1 MASLSWSWFYFSDV
15 FVDKR
20 HVAPSLNLVNVAGLN
35 KVLMPEVFVT
45 KDRQLRAVHLI
56 LDFEPLSDKFQDM
69 GHTIRAGNPRLA
81 RIDVSVPSFLAW
93 EDIVLVKL
101 PPRRFPREA
110 AVLREEIASSQLS
123 LEAEIDQFYLEG
135 KGEEPEEPVI

>member
-1 MASLSWSWFYFSDV
+1 M
-15 FVDKR
+15 
-20 HVAPSLNLVNVAGLN
+20 
-35 KVLMPEVFVT
+35 
-45 KDRQLRAVHLI
+45 
-56 LDFEPLSDKFQDM
+56 
-69 GHTIRAGNPRLA
+69 
-81 RIDVSVPSFLAW
+81 
-93 EDIVLVKL
+93 LVKL